1 MIGIIGAME
10 LEITRLR
17 DQMTE
22 KKEEQISGVR
32 FTKGILQDKE
42 VVLAVCG
49 IGKTFA
55 ALCAQTMILRYN
67 PEMIINVGVAG
78 TLCSELSIGDMALGT
93 AAVCHDMDTTPLGDP
108 LGLISGINLVEM
120 PLDLQMRELF
130 ASCCKEEGI
139 AYLEGIIAS
148 GDQFVDTAERKN
160 FIKDTFSAIACEMEG
175 QAIAQVCYVNRK
187 PCAILRSISDS
198 ADGTAMDYERFKEL
212 AAEHSTKVLLRF
224 LKTE

>member
-22 KKEEQISGVR
+22 KKEEQLSGVR
-32 FTKGILQDKE
+32 FTKGLLCGKE

-78 TLCSELSIGDMALGT
+78 TLTEELSIGDMAIGT
-93 AAVCHDMDTTPLGDP
+93 AAVCHDMDTSPLGDP
-108 LGLISGINLVEM
+108 VGLISGINLVEL
-120 PLDLQMRELF
+120 PLDEEMREAF
-130 ASCCKEEGI
+130 VECCAKENI
-139 AYLEGIIAS
+139 PCRTGIIAS
-148 GDQFVDTAERKN
+148 GDQFVDTAARKS

-212 AAEHSTKVLLRF
+212 AAEHSTKVLVRF
-224 LKTE
+224 LSAE